1 MTGYTSARTGSWKLE
16 MYESEFDTEWTDLD
30 KEEALERAFAL
41 GVARSLGNPDH
52 EAYERVRNAAD
63 TTYERSL
70 IELAYEEGR
79 TKAAEHSGAESAD
92 VWEELVV
99 EADPSDTDQPDPPNR
114 GDDGPPGMFSRAEPT
129 TVPDDGLDRMRL
141 PAFLRRR

>member
-1 MTGYTSARTGSWKLE
+1 

-41 GVARSLGNPDH
+41 GVARSLGTPDH
-52 EAYERVRNAAD
+52 EAYERVRNDAD

-79 TKAAEHSGAESAD
+79 TKAAEHSGAESAA

-99 EADPSDTDQPDPPNR
+99 EAESSDTDRPDPT
-114 GDDGPPGMFSRAEPT
+114 GSDDGPPGMFSRAEPT
-129 TVPDDGLDRMRL
+129 AVPDDGLDRMRL

>member
-1 MTGYTSARTGSWKLE
+1 
-16 MYESEFDTEWTDLD
+16 MYDSEFDTEWTDLSKD
-30 KEEALERAFAL
+30 EALEHAFAL
-41 GVARSLGNPDH
+41 GVARGLGTPDR
-52 EAYERVRNAAD
+52 EAYERVRDTAE

-79 TKAAEHSGAESAD
+79 TKSAEHPEPESAV

-99 EADPSDTDQPDPPNR
+99 DTDADADTDSSGTDSSGSSTH
-114 GDDGPPGMFSRAEPT
+114 GDDGPPEMVSRAKPT
-129 TVPDDGLDRMRL
+129 AVPDDGLDRMRL

>member
-1 MTGYTSARTGSWKLE
+1 
-16 MYESEFDTEWTDLD
+16 MYDSEFDTEWTDLSKD
-30 KEEALERAFAL
+30 EALEHAFAL
-41 GVARSLGNPDH
+41 GVARGVGTPDR
-52 EAYERVRNAAD
+52 EAYERVRDTAE

-79 TKAAEHSGAESAD
+79 TKSAEHPEPESAV

-99 EADPSDTDQPDPPNR
+99 DTDADADADTDSS
-114 GDDGPPGMFSRAEPT
+114 GTDSSGSSTHDDDDGPPEMFSRAKPT
-129 TVPDDGLDRMRL
+129 AVPDDGLDRMGL